1 MSFYYNMSGEKVHA
15 FSLKNEDIVRL
26 CPENRSDVVKYI
38 AHIDVLQMQ
47 TAIYAKLSKSLP
59 GGFIYD
65 LQGVFQYDPRLY
77 GGYAGQ

>member
-1 MSFYYNMSGEKVHA
+1 MHLLSFYYNMSGEKVHA

-47 TAIYAKLSKSLP
+47 TAIYAKTVKVIARRFYL
-59 GGFIYD
+59 
-65 LQGVFQYDPRLY
+65 
-77 GGYAGQ
+77 